1 MFRLDFNSRSP
12 CGERPF
18 TSLGNLFYIKFQLTL
33 PVWGATEHR
42 ISLIAARKFQLTLP
56 VWGATTQFCIYR
68 GEL

>member
-1 MFRLDFNSRSP
+1 MHYLLIV
-12 CGERPF
+12 E
-18 TSLGNLFYIKFQLTL
+18 FQLTL